1 MGDAMTR
8 DSEVPVL
15 IVGAGAAG
23 LSTAA
28 VLAQQ
33 GVKSWVVERR
43 AAVYRYPKARNL
55 SFRSLEIL
63 RRLGLRD
70 AVHAVAD
77 DVSDMVVKPSLS
89 SAVEA
94 PALDLDSIFGGLA
107 DLSPEPPAQ
116 YCPQSRL
123 EPMLADYVRGRGND
137 VSYSTELL
145 SFSQDATGVRAQLR
159 DRQSGLISDVR
170 ARYLIA
176 ADGVHSPIRK
186 SLAVSTSG
194 HGALPIY
201 VIFVYFKSPRRQLLS
216 HLREGSAVQIV
227 NADVNGIIVPAD
239 DDLAIFVTTYFPEHG
254 DTAATFTEQH
264 CRDLLL
270 AAIGQPMDIDIVDIT
285 PWQPHELVADRFRCG
300 SVFFVGDSAHAM
312 PPFKAGGAN
321 VAIQSA
327 DNLAWKLA
335 AVLNGTAGD
344 GLLDTYHAERR
355 PVGVFSAHQS
365 LTGPSIRLLNLPAEP
380 DMPPIDERSMFAL
393 LIGYRYA
400 SAAVIGDTAPADD
413 DIHLIDKLRAQPGTR
428 LPHAWVVDHDERV
441 STLDLLGVGFTLL
454 TGTDDAVWRAAV
466 RGAPAPITLRSIGPH
481 DAVDPDGR
489 WNAMTGLSSTGAL
502 LVRPDA
508 FVAARFDT
516 VPPDPRQAVYRALAA
531 VLGTR
536 RPAQCHGHG

>member
-1 MGDAMTR
+1 MDVGDAMQR

-28 VLAQQ
+28 LLAQH

-70 AVHAVAD
+70 AVHAIAD
-77 DVSDMVVKPSLS
+77 DVSDMVVKQSLS
-89 SAVEA
+89 SADEA
-94 PALDLDSIFGGLA
+94 PALDLDNIFGGLA
-107 DLSPEPPAQ
+107 HLSPEPAAQ

-123 EPMLADYVRGRGND
+123 EPILADYVRGHGNE
-137 VSYSTELL
+137 VSYGTEML
-145 SFSQDATGVRAQLR
+145 SLSQDDTGVSAQLR
-159 DRQSGLISDVR
+159 DRQSGLLSDVR
-170 ARYLIA
+170 ARYLVA

-186 SLAVSTSG
+186 CLAVSTSG

-201 VIFVYFKSPRRQLLS
+201 VIFVYFKSPWRQLIS

-227 NADVNGIIVPAD
+227 NADVNGILVPAD

-254 DTAATFTEQH
+254 DTATTFTEQH
-264 CRDLLL
+264 CRDLLV
-270 AAIGQPMDIDIVDIT
+270 AAIGRPMEIDIVDIT
-285 PWQPHELVADRFRCG
+285 PWQPHELIADRFRCG

-344 GLLDTYHAERR
+344 GLLDTFHTERH
-355 PVGVFSAHQS
+355 PVGAFSAHQS
-365 LTGPSIRLLNLPAEP
+365 LTGPSIRLLNLPANQ
-380 DMPPIDERSMFAL
+380 DLPPVDERSMFAL
-393 LIGYRYA
+393 LIGYRYV
-400 SAAVIGDTAPADD
+400 SAAVIGDPAPADD
-413 DIHLIDKLRAQPGTR
+413 DIHLVDALRAQPGTR
-428 LPHAWVVDHDERV
+428 LPHAWVSDHGERI
-441 STLDLLGVGFTLL
+441 STLDMLGVDFTLL
-454 TGTDDAVWRAAV
+454 TGPDDADWRDAAG
-466 RGAPAPITLRSIGPH
+466 GAPAPVTVRSIGSD
-481 DAVDPDGR
+481 DALDLEGG
-489 WNAMTGLSSTGAL
+489 WNTMTGLSSSGAL

-516 VPPDPRQAVYRALAA
+516 APPDPRQAVQRVLST
-531 VLGTR
+531 VLGTH
-536 RPAQCHGHG
+536 RPARA

>member
-1 MGDAMTR
+1 M
-8 DSEVPVL
+8 L

-23 LSTAA
+23 LSSAA
-28 VLAQQ
+28 LLAQQ
-33 GVKSWVVERR
+33 GVKSRVVERR

-70 AVHAVAD
+70 AVHTVAD

-89 SAVEA
+89 SDVEA
-94 PALDLDSIFGGLA
+94 PALDLDSIFAGLA

-137 VSYSTELL
+137 VSYNTELL
-145 SFSQDATGVRAQLR
+145 SFGQNSNGVRAQLR
-159 DRQSGLISDVR
+159 DRQSGLLSEVH

-176 ADGVHSPIRK
+176 ADGVHSPIRE

-201 VIFVYFKSPRRQLLS
+201 VIFVYFESPWRQLVP
-216 HLREGSAVQIV
+216 HLREGTAVQVV
-227 NADVNGIIVPAD
+227 NADVNGILVPAD
-239 DDLAIFVTTYFPEHG
+239 DDLAIFVTTYFPERG
-254 DTAATFTEQH
+254 DTAATFTDQR
-264 CRDLLL
+264 CRDLLV
-270 AAIGQPMDIDIVDIT
+270 AAIGQPVDIDIVDIT

-327 DNLAWKLA
+327 DNLAWKMA
-335 AVLNGTAGD
+335 AVLNGTASD
-344 GLLDTYHAERR
+344 GLLDTFHAERH
-355 PVGVFSAHQS
+355 PVGVFSARQS
-365 LTGPSIRLLNLPAEP
+365 LTGPSIRLLNLPADAELP
-380 DMPPIDERSMFAL
+380 SIDERSMFAL

-400 SAAVIGDTAPADD
+400 SAAIVGSPASADD
-413 DIHLIDKLRAQPGTR
+413 DIQLIDALRAQPGTR
-428 LPHAWVVDHDERV
+428 LPHAWVIDHDERV

-454 TGTDDAVWRAAV
+454 TGTDDAVWRDAV
-466 RGAPAPITLRSIGPH
+466 RGAPTPITVRSIGTH

-489 WNAMTGLSSTGAL
+489 WNAMTGLRSTGAL

-516 VPPDPRQAVYRALAA
+516 VPPDPGQAVHRALSA

-536 RPAQCHGHG
+536 Q

>member
-145 SFSQDATGVRAQLR
+145 SFSQDDTGVRAQLR

-201 VIFVYFKSPRRQLLS
+201 VIFVYFKSPWRQLLS
-216 HLREGSAVQIV
+216 HLREGSAVQII
-227 NADVNGIIVPAD
+227 NADVNGILVPAD

-270 AAIGQPMDIDIVDIT
+270 AAIGQPT
-285 PWQPHELVADRFRCG
+285 SPLGNHTSW
-300 SVFFVGDSAHAM
+300 
-312 PPFKAGGAN
+312 
-321 VAIQSA
+321 
-327 DNLAWKLA
+327 
-335 AVLNGTAGD
+335 
-344 GLLDTYHAERR
+344 
-355 PVGVFSAHQS
+355 S
-365 LTGPSIRLLNLPAEP
+365 LTVSAVAASFSSATVPTPCR
-380 DMPPIDERSMFAL
+380 RSRRAGRTSQF
-393 LIGYRYA
+393 R
-400 SAAVIGDTAPADD
+400 AP
-413 DIHLIDKLRAQPGTR
+413 T
-428 LPHAWVVDHDERV
+428 
-441 STLDLLGVGFTLL
+441 T
-454 TGTDDAVWRAAV
+454 WRGSW
-466 RGAPAPITLRSIGPH
+466 RR
-481 DAVDPDGR
+481 
-489 WNAMTGLSSTGAL
+489 SSTGRPVTDCSTPTTPNG
-502 LVRPDA
+502 VRLECSAPIS
-508 FVAARFDT
+508 
-516 VPPDPRQAVYRALAA
+516 
-531 VLGTR
+531 
-536 RPAQCHGHG
+536 H